1 MNSVSKT
8 TRINDN
14 IMHNDKDAIDKLDK
28 TVTTVVKLL
37 MLSNKTIATA
47 ESCTGGFLSEL
58 ITNIPG
64 ASNVFEAGVC
74 SYSNRIKHEIL
85 GVPQDV
91 LDRFTE
97 ISSQTAIA
105 MADGIKK
112 LSGADICVSV
122 TGLAGPGGGTEE
134 KPVGTVY
141 AGFVFNNQRYARLFD
156 FSGRN
161 FDRKTIREYTALSI
175 FEEVKQLLEGDG
187 CDE

>member
-1 MNSVSKT
+1 MT
-8 TRINDN
+8 GIEDD

-47 ESCTGGFLSEL
+47 ESCTGGLLSEL
-58 ITNIPG
+58 ITGVPG
-64 ASNVFEAGVC
+64 ASEVFEAGVC

-85 GVPQDV
+85 GVSQDI

-97 ISSQTAIA
+97 ISAETAVA

-122 TGLAGPGGGTEE
+122 TGLAGPGGGTED

-141 AGFVFNNQRYARLFD
+141 AGFVFNSKRYARLFD

-175 FEEVKQLLEGDG
+175 FREIEQLLSGDVSY
-187 CDE
+187 E